1 MIRLSDAR
9 NQGVGLHTLPHEK
22 PVCYRPGAVRTIVRS
37 TEAPH
42 MNHWVYLISA
52 IVSEV
57 IATSALK
64 ASTGFSKPLPSV
76 VVLVGYLVS
85 FYFLSLTLKTI
96 PVGIAYAI
104 WSGVGVVLI
113 SIVAWLLYGQ
123 KLDLPA
129 LIGMGLIISGV
140 MVINLFSSTAG
151 H

>member
-1 MIRLSDAR
+1 
-9 NQGVGLHTLPHEK
+9 
-22 PVCYRPGAVRTIVRS
+22 
-37 TEAPH
+37 

>member
-1 MIRLSDAR
+1 
-9 NQGVGLHTLPHEK
+9 
-22 PVCYRPGAVRTIVRS
+22 
-37 TEAPH
+37 

-76 VVLVGYLVS
+76 VVVVGYLVS

-140 MVINLFSSTAG
+140 MVINLFSKTAG

>member
-1 MIRLSDAR
+1 
-9 NQGVGLHTLPHEK
+9 
-22 PVCYRPGAVRTIVRS
+22 
-37 TEAPH
+37 
-42 MNHWVYLISA
+42 MNHWVYLITA

-57 IATSALK
+57 IATSTLK
-64 ASTGFSKPLPSV
+64 ASTGFTKPLPSV
-76 VVLVGYLVS
+76 VVVIGYLVS

-113 SIVAWLLYGQ
+113 SVVAWLLYGQ
-123 KLDLPA
+123 RLDLPA

-140 MVINLFSSTAG
+140 MVINLFSNTAG